1 MYALKELDCQDNF
14 VFLRVD
20 FNVPLDDKQNITND
34 ARIQAALP
42 TLRILLDSGA
52 KVIAASHLGRPK
64 GRIVP
69 ELSLKPVAERLREL
83 IPQKVLFAQD
93 VIGED
98 TARLKTELQPGQIL
112 LLENLRF
119 HNEEK
124 KNDAEF
130 AKKLAAGIDAYVNDA
145 FGTCHRAHASVVG
158 IPRYVSKK
166 AAGLLVQKEVAY
178 LHKLINPEKPYTAI
192 LGGAKVSD
200 KIAVIKNLLTKADNI
215 LIGGA
220 MAYTFFAAQGHETGL
235 SLVEEDKK
243 DLAMGLILRAGSQRV
258 NFYLP
263 YDHLTAKKMEPFA
276 PTEVQIGFPIPDD
289 RMALDIGPETARQF
303 AKLISQAKTI
313 FWNGPMGVFEIEQFS
328 HGTQQVAEAVAQSDA
343 ISVVGGGDS
352 VAAIYKAG
360 VQDKISHI
368 STGGGASL
376 EYVANESLP
385 GIDALLSE

>member
-1 MYALKELDCQDNF
+1 MFALRELDSLEKF

-20 FNVPLDDKQNITND
+20 FNVPLDEHQNITND

-42 TLRILLDSGA
+42 TLRILLEGRA
-52 KVIAASHLGRPK
+52 KVIAASHLGRPGGK
-64 GRIVP
+64 VVP
-69 ELSLKPVAERLREL
+69 ELSLQPVAERLAEL
-83 IPQKVLFAQD
+83 IPQKVMFARD
-93 VIGED
+93 VIGGD
-98 TARLKTELQPGQIL
+98 AARLKTELQPGEVL

-130 AKKLAAGIDAYVNDA
+130 AQKLAEGIDAYVNDA
-145 FGTCHRAHASVVG
+145 FGTCHREHASVVG

-166 AAGLLVQKEVAY
+166 AAGLLVQKEIAY
-178 LHKLINPEKPYTAI
+178 LRKLISPERPYTTI

-220 MAYTFFAAQGHETGL
+220 MAYTFFAAQGKETGL

-243 DLAMGLILRAGSQRV
+243 DTAMDLILKAGARGV

-263 YDHLTAKKMEPFA
+263 YDHLIAEKMEPFA

-303 AKLISQAKTI
+303 GKLISQAKTI
-313 FWNGPMGVFEIEQFS
+313 FWNGPMGVFEMEPFS
-328 HGTQQVAEAVAQSDA
+328 HGTRQVAEAVAASGA
-343 ISVVGGGDS
+343 LSVVGGGDS

-360 VQDKISHI
+360 VQDRISHI

-376 EYVANESLP
+376 EFVANESLP
-385 GIDALLSE
+385 GIDALISE

>member
-1 MYALKELDCQDNF
+1 MYALKELDSQEKF

-20 FNVPLDDKQNITND
+20 FNVPLDDEQNITND

-42 TLRILLDSGA
+42 TLKILLENGA
-52 KVIAASHLGRPK
+52 KVIAASHLGRPN
-64 GRIVP
+64 GQIVP
-69 ELSLKPVAERLREL
+69 ELSLRPVAERLSEL
-83 IPQKVLFAQD
+83 IPQKVLFARD

-98 TARLKTELQPGQIL
+98 AARQKAELQPGEVL
-112 LLENLRF
+112 LLENLRY

-124 KNDAEF
+124 KDNAEF
-130 AKKLAAGIDAYVNDA
+130 AQKLAEDIDAYVNDA
-145 FGTCHRAHASVVG
+145 FGACHREHASVVG
-158 IPRYVSKK
+158 IPRYVEKK

-178 LHKLINPEKPYTAI
+178 LRKLLNPERPYSAI

-200 KIAVIKNLLTKADNI
+200 KISVIRNLINRADNI

-220 MAYTFFAAQGHETGL
+220 MAYTFFAAQGKETGL

-243 DLAMGLILRAGSQRV
+243 DTAMELILRAGNRRV

-263 YDHLTAKKMEPFA
+263 YDHLIAEKMEPFA
-276 PTEVQIGFPIPDD
+276 PTEVQIGFPIPDN

-303 AKLISQAKTI
+303 GKLISQAKTI

-328 HGTQQVAEAVAQSDA
+328 HGTQQVAEAVARSEA
-343 ISVVGGGDS
+343 FSVVGGGDS

-360 VQDKISHI
+360 VQDQISHI

-376 EYVANESLP
+376 EFIANESLP